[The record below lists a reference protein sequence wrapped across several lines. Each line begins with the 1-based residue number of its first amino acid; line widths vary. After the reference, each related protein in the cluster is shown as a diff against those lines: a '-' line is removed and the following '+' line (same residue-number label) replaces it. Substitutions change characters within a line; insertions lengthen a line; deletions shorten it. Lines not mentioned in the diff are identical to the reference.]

1 MSFSIPVSV
10 LFFIWL
16 FSMCSRGL
24 RLTVR
29 FTQPIFLSS
38 QLCQWSPQKL
48 IINKYALVCFLT
60 FAKFVSENVNFLTW
74 NEVMVSSM
82 FFLLTSVA
90 LNMFSDFS
98 SIFLCKSVNANLG
111 SDFSLPS
118 LKHPESLFYVPLS
131 QQEKLLSPRRAVISF
146 IHSNIVCLAQS

>member
-16 FSMCSRGL
+16 FSACSRGL

-29 FTQPIFLSS
+29 FTQPIFLSP
-38 QLCQWSPQKL
+38 QLCQWRPQKL

-98 SIFLCKSVNANLG
+98 YFSLQIFCKCKSRLRFLIAVSKTSRVTFLCTTKPTGKTVV
-111 SDFSLPS
+111 
-118 LKHPESLFYVPLS
+118 PE
-131 QQEKLLSPRRAVISF
+131 
-146 IHSNIVCLAQS
+146 